1 MKEKI
6 PMTLLGAHAA
16 AYAMKQI
23 NPDVVAAYPITP
35 QTPIMEKFSEYVADG
50 LVNTE
55 MILVESEHSAMSAC
69 VGASAAGARVMTA
82 TSSIGLALMTE
93 IVFIAASMRL
103 PIIMNIVNRALSG
116 NINIHCD
123 HSDSMLV
130 RDSGWVQLYSE
141 NAQEVYENNIF
152 ALKLAEKYNVPVM
165 VMQDGFITSHALENV
180 FVLKDEDV
188 KQWIGEN
195 KREYTLLNQ
204 NITIGALDLFDYYF
218 EHKYQQIE
226 VFEKIRKEFN
236 LLAKEFSEFTG
247 YGMYSIESYFVHD
260 AEIIL
265 MCMNSTAG
273 IVKEV
278 VDDLRNQGYK
288 VGCLKF
294 RLFRPFPVDDLRNI
308 IKFSNAKVIGVLDR
322 AISIG
327 SFGPLNLEVKNA
339 LYNNF
344 SGKIYNFIY
353 GLGGRDVTKEQIRT
367 AFMMLYESMNKEIPE
382 LNFLGLRR

>member
-6 PMTLLGAHAA
+6 SLTLLGAHAA

-35 QTPIMEKFSEYVADG
+35 QTPIMERFSEYVADG

-82 TSSIGLALMTE
+82 TSSVGLALMTE
-93 IVFIAASMRL
+93 IVFIASSMRL
-103 PIIMNIVNRALSG
+103 PIVMNVVNRALSG
-116 NINIHCD
+116 NINIHGD

-152 ALKLAEKYNVPVM
+152 AIKFAEKYKVPVM

-188 KQWIGEN
+188 KSLIGEN
-195 KREYTLLNQ
+195 KRENTLLNS
-204 NITIGALDLFDYYF
+204 NLTIGPLDLFDYYF

-226 VFEKIRKEFN
+226 LFETIRKEFN
-236 LLAKEFSEFTG
+236 KEAEQFSKETG
-247 YGMYSIESYFVHD
+247 YGMYSIENYMVND
-260 AEIIL
+260 AEFVL

-278 VDDLRNQGYK
+278 VDELREQGYK

-294 RLFRPFPVDDLRNI
+294 RLFRPFPTEDLRNI
-308 IKFSNAKVIGVLDR
+308 IKFSNVKMIGVLDR
-322 AISIG
+322 AISVG
-327 SFGPLNLEVKNA
+327 SSGPLNLEVKNA
-339 LYNNF
+339 LFGYF
-344 SGKIYNFIY
+344 DGKIYNFIY
-353 GLGGRDVTKEQIRT
+353 GLGGRDVTKDQIKN
-367 AFMMLYESMNKEIPE
+367 AFMMLIETKGLEE
-382 LNFLGLRR
+382 LNFLGLRK

>member
-50 LVNTE
+50 LVNSE

-82 TSSIGLALMTE
+82 TSSVGLALMTE

-103 PIIMNIVNRALSG
+103 PIVMNVVNRALSG

-180 FVLKDEDV
+180 LVLKDEDV
-188 KQWIGEN
+188 KKLIGERQ
-195 KREYTLLNQ
+195 RENTLLSNDL
-204 NITIGALDLFDYYF
+204 TIGPLDLFDYYF

-226 VFEKIRKEFN
+226 LFEKIRNEFN
-236 LLAKEFSEFTG
+236 NEAEQFSKETG
-247 YGMYSIESYFVHD
+247 YGMYSIESYNVSD
-260 AEIIL
+260 AEVLL
-265 MCMNSTAG
+265 MCINSTAG
-273 IVKEV
+273 IVKDV
-278 VDDLRNQGYK
+278 VDDLRSQGYK

-294 RLFRPFPVDDLRNI
+294 RLFRPFPIEDLRNI
-308 IKFSNAKVIGVLDR
+308 IKFSNAKIIGVLDR
-322 AISIG
+322 AISLG
-327 SFGPLNLEVKNA
+327 SSGPLNLEVKNA
-339 LYNNF
+339 LFNHF

-367 AFMMLYESMNKEIPE
+367 AFMMLYESKNKEIPE
-382 LNFLGLRR
+382 LNFLGLRK